1 MNNIGFNV
9 LAWSAVVSDDLKPIL
24 DRLYEIGYNGAEFLI
39 GAPDEQAYR
48 RIGDYSRALGLET
61 TAVFVLGPDVN
72 PIDPS
77 AQVRGK
83 ALEHIKWTIDRAHD
97 LGATVLCGPFHSAFT
112 VFSKQAP
119 TEQEYEWSADVLRKA
134 GDHAAQAGVLL
145 TPEAVNRF
153 ECYLCNT
160 MEQLTYLLEKTAH
173 PQVQAMF
180 DTHHA
185 NIEEKH
191 LGDAITAVAPMLGHF
206 HVSENDRGTPGSGH
220 VTWDEAFSTLA
231 RINYQ
236 GWLTIEGFTRNDPD
250 FANSIGV
257 WREFSRPWDMA
268 EKGLKFIREMGRKHG
283 LDL

>member
-1 MNNIGFNV
+1 MRISD
-9 LAWSAVVSDDLKPIL
+9 WSSDVCSSDL
-24 DRLYEIGYNGAEFLI
+24 
-39 GAPDEQAYR
+39 
-48 RIGDYSRALGLET
+48 
-61 TAVFVLGPDVN
+61 
-72 PIDPS
+72 
-77 AQVRGK
+77 
-83 ALEHIKWTIDRAHD
+83 KWTIDRAHD

-191 LGDAITAVAPMLGHF
+191 LGDAITAVAPML
-206 HVSENDRGTPGSGH
+206 DRK
-220 VTWDEAFSTLA
+220 STRL
-231 RINYQ
+231 
-236 GWLTIEGFTRNDPD
+236 
-250 FANSIGV
+250 NS
-257 WREFSRPWDMA
+257 S
-268 EKGLKFIREMGRKHG
+268 H
-283 LDL
+283 